1 MLAKVAFSVLAVSTI
16 SGFILT
22 GVDAFHW
29 VEKQF
34 FAQND
39 KRINTPTGETETRSN
54 IFPLPQISETAGP
67 TDPTT
72 EATIATPATPLNSGV
87 LEEEN
92 VPVVRPPIV
101 EVPVS
106 AEIVDRGTPT
116 KTWHNNS
123 WGVDIR
129 KDEVAGE
136 SKIKFTSP
144 WAAYSLYSSGFDLR
158 GQQSIKLDIT
168 TPADATTSLYLS
180 LYQGKNRLGS
190 VPLLRYSVGTSTLF
204 HVPLSDME
212 LVANYATDVVLESE
226 FPGTIAIRSIAF
238 SPEIVESRIPQSATV
253 SATETIPD
261 PAPQALSPI
270 IEPEVYF
277 AGLQNEWVMTPRRA
291 SVDLLNEERSVT
303 GNAIKVRFDT
313 TTSAISFF
321 NLRGYRPEAN
331 AYLHI
336 KVYGG
341 VTDHLWQQL
350 FVTVFDVHGVKLGT
364 TDIAGFSGRGRIV
377 NQTWNEFE
385 IPLRAL
391 NAENAI
397 IGTIDIENGSVTQ
410 EGDSVWIDDVR
421 FGQY

>member
-1 MLAKVAFSVLAVSTI
+1 
-16 SGFILT
+16 
-22 GVDAFHW
+22 
-29 VEKQF
+29 
-34 FAQND
+34 
-39 KRINTPTGETETRSN
+39 
-54 IFPLPQISETAGP
+54 
-67 TDPTT
+67 
-72 EATIATPATPLNSGV
+72 
-87 LEEEN
+87 
-92 VPVVRPPIV
+92 
-101 EVPVS
+101 VS

-136 SKIKFTSP
+136 SKIEFTSP

-212 LVANYATDVVLESE
+212 LVANYVTDVVLESE
-226 FPGTIAIRSIAF
+226 FPGTIAVRFIAF
-238 SPEIVESRIPQSATV
+238 STQIAESRIPPPANAPIS
-253 SATETIPD
+253 ETISED
-261 PAPQALSPI
+261 VSQPI
-270 IEPEVYF
+270 PPVIKPEVYF
-277 AGLQNEWVMTPRRA
+277 AGLQNGWVMIPRRA

-303 GNAIKVRFDT
+303 GNAMKIRFDT
-313 TTSAISFF
+313 TSSAISLF
-321 NLRGYRPEAN
+321 NPRGYRPVGN

-410 EGDSVWIDDVR
+410 EGDFVWIDDVR